1 MNQSAEITVK
11 GVTFSVGFS
20 IKGHT
25 YAATETDEAE
35 SPYIQ
40 LISVR
45 VGEQELGDVLKES
58 VMEAIEAELEGYLR

>member
-11 GVTFSVGFS
+11 GCTFNVQFA

-35 SPYIQ
+35 SPYIE
-40 LISVR
+40 LHSVW

-58 VMEAIEAELEGYLR
+58 VIEAIEEELQGYLR